1 MKAATAA
8 FSGSPEEA
16 RVTVANADLAIAHG
30 NMDEALVMLRGVDDS
45 QPHFIQARE
54 KMAEIYRK
62 HK

>member
-1 MKAATAA
+1 MRAATAV

-16 RVTVANADLAIAHG
+16 RVAVANADLVVAQG
-30 NMDEALVMLRGVDDS
+30 NVDEALVLLRGVDDS

-54 KMAEIYRK
+54 KMAEIYLK